1 MRYDIHH
8 EDLFSHIPIFIYIL
22 VLTLLF
28 SSLLY
33 NSYPS
38 LSLSVSLSLSLSL
51 SFLSVSLCVSSNFV
65 SPDVLLA
72 IPRPLKSP
80 VILLNPNN
88 TESDNIESHFSTTD
102 LQTKELERIFLRY
115 NQQLKFLFRKYT
127 EFATNRRCIDR
138 NDNLDISITDSY
150 TENWPQVEKLIFN
163 ARGIQVFLFFI
174 FPFFH
179 LLFYIN

>member
-1 MRYDIHH
+1 MIFIMKTYSLKFPFSFIF
-8 EDLFSHIPIFIYIL
+8 LFS
-22 VLTLLF
+22 LF

-38 LSLSVSLSLSLSL
+38 LSVSLSL
-51 SFLSVSLCVSSNFV
+51 SLCVSSNFFF
-65 SPDVLLA
+65 PDVLLA

-80 VILLNPNN
+80 VIPLNLNN

-163 ARGIQVFLFFI
+163 ARGIQVFFFFSFSVFSFI
-174 FPFFH
+174 VLH
-179 LLFYIN
+179 

>member
-1 MRYDIHH
+1 MIFIMKTYSLKFPFSFIF
-8 EDLFSHIPIFIYIL
+8 LFS
-22 VLTLLF
+22 LF

-38 LSLSVSLSLSLSL
+38 LSVSVSLSLSL
-51 SFLSVSLCVSSNFV
+51 CVSSNFFF
-65 SPDVLLA
+65 PDVLLA

-80 VILLNPNN
+80 VIPLNLNN

-163 ARGIQVFLFFI
+163 ARGIQVFLFFYFSVFSFI
-174 FPFFH
+174 VLH
-179 LLFYIN
+179 